1 MIYALIYC
9 IRSSRLK
16 FLIVSDVS
24 AIYTAAIMKKVL
36 QLQNLQLY
44 NFKFQAS
51 NLPDSLFN
59 LKFMSESIEVLFSKV
74 LK

>member
-44 NFKFQAS
+44 NFKFQS

-59 LKFMSESIEVLFSKV
+59 LKFMPESIEVLFSKV